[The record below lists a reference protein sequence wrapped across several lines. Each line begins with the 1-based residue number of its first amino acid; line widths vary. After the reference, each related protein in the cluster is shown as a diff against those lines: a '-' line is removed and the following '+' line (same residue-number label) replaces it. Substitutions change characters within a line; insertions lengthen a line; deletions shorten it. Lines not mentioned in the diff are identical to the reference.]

1 MRRRLPWLIALPVM
15 AAGSIGAHSLSYLVV
30 SARTTEGAG
39 EASERAS
46 SSGGPSYVV
55 LFLGIVAATAIVAAC
70 ARLLLARARVRR
82 AGSVSPWLFFV
93 LPPLAFAAQELAER
107 LLHAEAFPFQA
118 ALEPRFLVGLLL
130 QLPFGLLALLVARAL
145 LRVVERIAEALA
157 RHPTPRGATSAPSGP
172 RQAVELPRI
181 PALALGYAERGPPT
195 R

>member
-15 AAGSIGAHSLSYLVV
+15 AAGSLGAHSLSYLVV

-46 SSGGPSYVV
+46 SGGPSYLV
-55 LFLGIVAATAIVAAC
+55 LFFGIVAATAMVAAC

-82 AGSVSPWLFFV
+82 AGSVSPWLFFL

-107 LLHAEAFPFQA
+107 LLNAEAFPFQV

-130 QLPFGLLALLVARAL
+130 QLPFGLLALLVARVL
-145 LRVVERIAEALA
+145 LRVVERIARTLA
-157 RHPTPRGATSAPSGP
+157 PCPTPRLAASAPWRP
-172 RQAVELPRI
+172 RQTVALPRI
-181 PALALGYAERGPPT
+181 PALALGHAERDPPAL
-195 R
+195 

>member
-30 SARTTEGAG
+30 SARTIEGAG
-39 EASERAS
+39 EASERAGN
-46 SSGGPSYVV
+46 GGTSYLV

-82 AGSVSPWLFFV
+82 AGSVSPWLFFL
-93 LPPLAFAAQELAER
+93 LPPLAFASQELAER
-107 LLHAEAFPFQA
+107 LLHAEAFPFHA

-145 LRVVERIAEALA
+145 LRVVERIARALA
-157 RHPTPRGATSAPSGP
+157 PRPTPRLATSAPWRP
-172 RQAVELPRI
+172 RQIVDLPQI
-181 PALALGYAERGPPT
+181 PALALGHAERGPPAL
-195 R
+195 

>member
-46 SSGGPSYVV
+46 NGGPSYLV
-55 LFLGIVAATAIVAAC
+55 LLLGIVAATAIVAAC
-70 ARLLLARARVRR
+70 ARLLLGRARRRR

-93 LPPLAFAAQELAER
+93 LPPLAFASQELAER
-107 LLHAEAFPFQA
+107 LLNAESFPFQA

-130 QLPFGLLALLVARAL
+130 QLPFGLLALLFARAL
-145 LRVVERIAEALA
+145 LRVVERIARAFA
-157 RHPTPRGATSAPSGP
+157 PRPTPRLATSAPWRP
-172 RQAVELPRI
+172 RHTVDLPQI
-181 PALALGYAERGPPT
+181 PALALGYAERGPPAL
-195 R
+195 

>member
-1 MRRRLPWLIALPVM
+1 M
-15 AAGSIGAHSLSYLVV
+15 AAGSMGAHAVSYLVV
-30 SARTTEGAG
+30 SARTTENAG

-46 SSGGPSYVV
+46 SSGPSYVV

-107 LLHAEAFPFQA
+107 LLHAEALPFQS
-118 ALEPRFLVGLLL
+118 ALEPRFLLGLLL

-145 LRVVERIAEALA
+145 LRVVERIANGLA
-157 RHPTPRGATSAPSGP
+157 RRPRLRLAASAPSRP
-172 RQAVELPRI
+172 RQSVELPRI
-181 PALALGYAERGPPT
+181 PSLALGYAERGPPT
-195 R
+195 L